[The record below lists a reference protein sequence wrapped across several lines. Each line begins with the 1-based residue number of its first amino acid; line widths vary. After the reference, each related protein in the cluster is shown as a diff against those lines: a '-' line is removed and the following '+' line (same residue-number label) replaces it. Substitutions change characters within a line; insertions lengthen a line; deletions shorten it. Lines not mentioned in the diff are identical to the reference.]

1 MRKYPT
7 HSLFQR
13 QVVSVM
19 NKLYLKLAW
28 SNLKNSRQFYLPYV
42 IAGMLSAMMFY
53 TMCAIQGNE
62 GLSKMRGGASVQ
74 MVLFFGVIV
83 VGVFVSIFLFYT
95 NSFIMKRRK
104 KELGIYN
111 ILGMEKI
118 HIAKIMAWE
127 TVFSFL
133 IAVGGGLILGIV
145 FQKLLTMFLYRLTGL
160 DAAIP
165 FYISGWGCLHTAELF
180 GAIYVCILLYNL
192 MQIRLSNPVEL
203 LHSGSTGERE
213 PKTKILQAVLGVV
226 CIAAGYYMAI
236 TVDNPV
242 KAITLFFVAV
252 MLVIIGTYWLFNAGS
267 IAFLKLLRKNKRY
280 YYQTRHFTTVSGM
293 IYRMKQNAVGLA
305 NICILSTMVLVVISM
320 TVCMYAGLEDELKTQ
335 YPAEL
340 EVLFYDPDGQQ
351 DSGTFDRMTDEIENV
366 IKENGRV
373 ITGRQKGIYA
383 GAAVMLSGNKVIAL
397 DRSNMDFSNM
407 YMFEVMTKQ
416 GFEEYMQESIPD
428 ISDGSVAIMADP
440 VYELESI
447 VIGDDEYPVE
457 QTMKIPGK
465 DAMTELVGGTVIVIV
480 KDETALEK
488 MRQQLSDMETAAYGE
503 DRKVDLTYMMNF
515 DMSGSVEEK
524 IACANAVREHL
535 NEWQNDET
543 NPQIMRLDCNV
554 VSRAEGRIDY
564 ESSNGGLFFLGLFL
578 GSMFLMI
585 TVLIIY
591 YKQISEGYEDKERFA
606 IMEKV
611 GMSNAEVKASIRS
624 QVRTVF
630 FLPLVTAACHLAAA
644 YPMLKKLL
652 ALVALY
658 NGTLFAWCLAGTV
671 LVFGLIYLAVF
682 AVTSRSYYKIVGNQV

>member
-1 MRKYPT
+1 
-7 HSLFQR
+7 
-13 QVVSVM
+13 M
-19 NKLYLKLAW
+19 NRLYLRLAW

-53 TMCAIQGNE
+53 TMCAIQGND
-62 GLSKMRGGASVQ
+62 GLSKMRGGSSVQ
-74 MVLFFGVIV
+74 IVLYFGVVV

-104 KELGIYN
+104 KELGVYN

-118 HIAKIMAWE
+118 HVAKIMAWE

-133 IAVGGGLILGIV
+133 IAVGGGLITGIV

-160 DAAIP
+160 EAAIP
-165 FYISGWGCLHTAELF
+165 FYISGWGCLHTAETF

-192 MQIRLSNPVEL
+192 MQIRFSNPVEL
-203 LHSGSTGERE
+203 LHSGNTGERE
-213 PKTKILQAVLGVV
+213 PKTKIIQAVLGIL
-226 CIAAGYYMAI
+226 CIVTGYYIAI
-236 TVDNPV
+236 TTDNPV
-242 KAITLFFVAV
+242 KAVSLFFVAV
-252 MLVIIGTYWLFNAGS
+252 MLVIVGTYFLFNAGS

-320 TVCMYAGLEDELKTQ
+320 TVCMYAGIEDELKTQ

-340 EVLFYDPDGQQ
+340 ELIFYDPDGQQ
-351 DSGTFDRMTDEIENV
+351 DAQTFNRMADEIERV

-373 ITGRQKGIYA
+373 ITGKQKGSYV
-383 GAAVMLSGNKVIAL
+383 GTAVAMTGNKITAL
-397 DRSNMDFSNM
+397 DRSAMDFSNM
-407 YMFEVMTKQ
+407 YVLEIMTKD
-416 GFEEYMQESIPD
+416 GFEEYMQETIPD
-428 ISDGSVAIMADP
+428 IPDGSVAVMMDS
-440 VYELESI
+440 VYEQDTI
-447 VIGDDEYPVE
+447 VMGNTEYPVE
-457 QTMKIPGK
+457 QSMKFPIR
-465 DAMTELVGGTVIVIV
+465 DAVSEFVGGSVILIV
-480 KDETALEK
+480 KDENALEN
-488 MRQQLSDMETAAYGE
+488 MRKQLAAMETEAYGE
-503 DRKVDLTYMMNF
+503 ERTVDLTYVMNF
-515 DMSGSVEEK
+515 DMSGSGEEK
-524 IACANAVREHL
+524 IACANAVRERVS
-535 NEWQNDET
+535 EWQNDET
-543 NPQIMRLDCNV
+543 NPKTMRLDCNV
-554 VSRAEGRIDY
+554 ISRAEGHIDY
-564 ESSNGGLFFLGLFL
+564 ETSNGGLLFLGLFL

-611 GMSNAEVKASIRS
+611 GMSNEEVKATIRS
-624 QVRTVF
+624 QVRMVF
-630 FLPLVTAACHLAAA
+630 FLPLATAACHLAAA

-652 ALVALY
+652 ALVSLY

-682 AVTSRSYYKIVGNQV
+682 IITSKSYYKIVGNQV

>member
-1 MRKYPT
+1 
-7 HSLFQR
+7 
-13 QVVSVM
+13 M
-19 NKLYLKLAW
+19 NRLYLRLAW

-53 TMCAIQGNE
+53 TMCAIQGND
-62 GLSKMRGGASVQ
+62 GLSKMRGGSSVQ
-74 MVLFFGVIV
+74 IVLYFGVVV

-104 KELGIYN
+104 KELGVYN

-118 HIAKIMAWE
+118 HVAKIMAWE

-133 IAVGGGLILGIV
+133 IAVGGGLITGIV

-160 DAAIP
+160 EAAIP
-165 FYISGWGCLHTAELF
+165 FYISGWGCLHTAEMF

-203 LHSGSTGERE
+203 LHSGNTGERE
-213 PKTKILQAVLGVV
+213 PKTKIIQAVLGIL
-226 CIAAGYYMAI
+226 CIVTGYYIAI
-236 TVDNPV
+236 TTDNPV
-242 KAITLFFVAV
+242 KAVSLFFVAV
-252 MLVIIGTYWLFNAGS
+252 MLVIVGTYFLFNAGS
-267 IAFLKLLRKNKRY
+267 IAFLKLLRENKRY

-320 TVCMYAGLEDELKTQ
+320 TVCMYAGIKDELKTQ

-340 EVLFYDPDGQQ
+340 ELIFYDPDGQQ
-351 DSGTFDRMTDEIENV
+351 DAQTFNRMADEIERV

-373 ITGRQKGIYA
+373 ITGKQKGSYV
-383 GAAVMLSGNKVIAL
+383 GTAVAMTGNKITAL
-397 DRSNMDFSNM
+397 DRSAMDFSNM
-407 YMFEVMTKQ
+407 YVLEIMTKD
-416 GFEEYMQESIPD
+416 GFEEYMQETIPD
-428 ISDGSVAIMADP
+428 IPDGSVAVMMDS
-440 VYELESI
+440 VYEQDTI
-447 VIGDDEYPVE
+447 VMGNTEYPVE
-457 QTMKIPGK
+457 QSMKFPIR
-465 DAMTELVGGTVIVIV
+465 DAVSEFVGGSVILIV
-480 KDETALEK
+480 KDENALEN
-488 MRQQLSDMETAAYGE
+488 MRKQLAAMETEAYGE
-503 DRKVDLTYMMNF
+503 ERTVDLTYVMNF
-515 DMSGSVEEK
+515 DMSGSGEEK
-524 IACANAVREHL
+524 IACANAVRERVS
-535 NEWQNDET
+535 EWQNDET
-543 NPQIMRLDCNV
+543 NPKTMRLDCNV
-554 VSRAEGRIDY
+554 ISRAEGHIDY
-564 ESSNGGLFFLGLFL
+564 ETSNGGLLFLGLFL

-611 GMSNAEVKASIRS
+611 GMSNEEVKATIRS
-624 QVRTVF
+624 QVRMVF
-630 FLPLVTAACHLAAA
+630 FLPLATAACHLAAT

-652 ALVALY
+652 ALVSLY

-682 AVTSRSYYKIVGNQV
+682 IITSKSYYKIVGNQV

>member
-1 MRKYPT
+1 
-7 HSLFQR
+7 
-13 QVVSVM
+13 M
-19 NKLYLKLAW
+19 NRLYLRLAW

-53 TMCAIQGNE
+53 TMCAIQGND
-62 GLSKMRGGASVQ
+62 GLSKMRGGSSVQ
-74 MVLFFGVIV
+74 IVLYFGVVV

-104 KELGIYN
+104 KELGVYN

-118 HIAKIMAWE
+118 HVAKIMAWE

-133 IAVGGGLILGIV
+133 IAVGGGLITGIV

-160 DAAIP
+160 EAAIP
-165 FYISGWGCLHTAELF
+165 FYISGWGCLHTAEMF

-192 MQIRLSNPVEL
+192 MQIRFSNPVEL
-203 LHSGSTGERE
+203 LHSGNTGERE
-213 PKTKILQAVLGVV
+213 PKTKIIQAVLGIL
-226 CIAAGYYMAI
+226 CIVTGYYIAI
-236 TVDNPV
+236 TTDNPV
-242 KAITLFFVAV
+242 KAVSLFFVAV
-252 MLVIIGTYWLFNAGS
+252 MLVIVGTYFLFNAGS

-320 TVCMYAGLEDELKTQ
+320 TVCMYAGIEDELKTQ

-340 EVLFYDPDGQQ
+340 ELIFYDPDGQQ
-351 DSGTFDRMTDEIENV
+351 DAQTFNRMADEIERV

-373 ITGRQKGIYA
+373 ITGKQKGSYV
-383 GAAVMLSGNKVIAL
+383 GTAVAMTGNKITAL
-397 DRSNMDFSNM
+397 DRSAMDFSNM
-407 YMFEVMTKQ
+407 YVLEIMTKD
-416 GFEEYMQESIPD
+416 GFEEYMQETIPD
-428 ISDGSVAIMADP
+428 IPDGSVAVMMDS
-440 VYELESI
+440 VYEQDTI
-447 VIGDDEYPVE
+447 VMGNTEYPVE
-457 QTMKIPGK
+457 QSMKFPIR
-465 DAMTELVGGTVIVIV
+465 DAVSKFVGGSVILIV
-480 KDETALEK
+480 KDENALEN
-488 MRQQLSDMETAAYGE
+488 MRKQLAAMETEAYGE
-503 DRKVDLTYMMNF
+503 ERTVDLTYVMNF
-515 DMSGSVEEK
+515 DMSGSGEEK
-524 IACANAVREHL
+524 IACANAVRERVS
-535 NEWQNDET
+535 EWQNDET
-543 NPQIMRLDCNV
+543 NPKTMRLDCNV
-554 VSRAEGRIDY
+554 ISRAEGHIDY
-564 ESSNGGLFFLGLFL
+564 ETSNGGLLFLGLFL

-611 GMSNAEVKASIRS
+611 GMSNEEVKATIRS
-624 QVRTVF
+624 QVRMVF
-630 FLPLVTAACHLAAA
+630 FLPLATAACHLAAA

-652 ALVALY
+652 ALVSLY

-682 AVTSRSYYKIVGNQV
+682 IITSKSYYKIVGNQV

>member
-1 MRKYPT
+1 
-7 HSLFQR
+7 
-13 QVVSVM
+13 M
-19 NKLYLKLAW
+19 NRLYLRLAW

-53 TMCAIQGNE
+53 TMCAIQGND
-62 GLSKMRGGASVQ
+62 GLSKMRGGSSVQ
-74 MVLFFGVIV
+74 IVLYFGVVV

-104 KELGIYN
+104 KELGVYN

-118 HIAKIMAWE
+118 HVAKIMAWE

-133 IAVGGGLILGIV
+133 IAVGGDLITGIV

-160 DAAIP
+160 EAAIP
-165 FYISGWGCLHTAELF
+165 FYISGWGCLHTAEMF

-203 LHSGSTGERE
+203 LHSGNTGERE
-213 PKTKILQAVLGVV
+213 PKTKIIQAVLGIL
-226 CIAAGYYMAI
+226 CIVTGYYIAI
-236 TVDNPV
+236 TTDNPV
-242 KAITLFFVAV
+242 KAVSLFFVAV
-252 MLVIIGTYWLFNAGS
+252 MLVIVGTYFLFNAGS

-320 TVCMYAGLEDELKTQ
+320 TVCMYAGIEDELKTQ

-340 EVLFYDPDGQQ
+340 ELIFYDPDGQQ
-351 DSGTFDRMTDEIENV
+351 DAQTFNRMADEIERV

-373 ITGRQKGIYA
+373 ITGKQKGSYV
-383 GAAVMLSGNKVIAL
+383 GTAVAMTGNKITAL
-397 DRSNMDFSNM
+397 DRSAMDFSNM
-407 YMFEVMTKQ
+407 YVLEIMTKD
-416 GFEEYMQESIPD
+416 GFEEYMQETIPD
-428 ISDGSVAIMADP
+428 IPDGSVAVMMDS
-440 VYELESI
+440 VYEQDTI
-447 VIGDDEYPVE
+447 VMGNTEYPVE
-457 QTMKIPGK
+457 QSMKFPIR
-465 DAMTELVGGTVIVIV
+465 DAVSEFVGGSVILIV
-480 KDETALEK
+480 KDENALEN
-488 MRQQLSDMETAAYGE
+488 MRKQLAAMETEAYGE
-503 DRKVDLTYMMNF
+503 ERTVDLTYVMNF
-515 DMSGSVEEK
+515 DMSGTGEEK
-524 IACANAVREHL
+524 IACANAVRERVS
-535 NEWQNDET
+535 EWQNDET
-543 NPQIMRLDCNV
+543 NPKTMRLDCNV
-554 VSRAEGRIDY
+554 ISRAEGHIDY
-564 ESSNGGLFFLGLFL
+564 ETSNGGLLFLGLFL

-611 GMSNAEVKASIRS
+611 GMSNEEVKATIRS
-624 QVRTVF
+624 QVRMVF
-630 FLPLVTAACHLAAA
+630 FLPLATAACHLAAA

-652 ALVALY
+652 ALVSLY

-682 AVTSRSYYKIVGNQV
+682 IITSKSYYKIVGNQV

>member
-1 MRKYPT
+1 
-7 HSLFQR
+7 
-13 QVVSVM
+13 M
-19 NKLYLKLAW
+19 NRLYLRLAW

-53 TMCAIQGNE
+53 TMCAIQGND
-62 GLSKMRGGASVQ
+62 GLSKMRGGSSVQ
-74 MVLFFGVIV
+74 IVLYFGVVV

-104 KELGIYN
+104 KELGVYN

-118 HIAKIMAWE
+118 HVAKIMAWE

-133 IAVGGGLILGIV
+133 IAVGGGLITGIV

-160 DAAIP
+160 EAAIP
-165 FYISGWGCLHTAELF
+165 FYISGWGCLHTAEMF

-203 LHSGSTGERE
+203 LHSGNTGERE
-213 PKTKILQAVLGVV
+213 PKTKIIQAVLGIL
-226 CIAAGYYMAI
+226 CIVTGYYIAI
-236 TVDNPV
+236 TTDNPV
-242 KAITLFFVAV
+242 KAVSLFFVAV
-252 MLVIIGTYWLFNAGS
+252 MLVIVGTYFLFNAGS

-305 NICILSTMVLVVISM
+305 SICILSTMVLVVISM
-320 TVCMYAGLEDELKTQ
+320 TVCMYAGIEDELKTQ

-340 EVLFYDPDGQQ
+340 ELIFYDPDGQQ
-351 DSGTFDRMTDEIENV
+351 DAQTFNRMADEIERV

-373 ITGRQKGIYA
+373 ITGKQKGSYV
-383 GAAVMLSGNKVIAL
+383 GTAVAMTGNKITAL
-397 DRSNMDFSNM
+397 DRSAMDFSNM
-407 YMFEVMTKQ
+407 YVLEIMTKD
-416 GFEEYMQESIPD
+416 GFEEYMQETIPD
-428 ISDGSVAIMADP
+428 IPDGSVAVMMDS
-440 VYELESI
+440 VYEQDTI
-447 VIGDDEYPVE
+447 VMGNTEYPVE
-457 QTMKIPGK
+457 QSMKFPIR
-465 DAMTELVGGTVIVIV
+465 DAVSEFVGGSVILIV
-480 KDETALEK
+480 KDENALEN
-488 MRQQLSDMETAAYGE
+488 MRKQLAAMETEAYGE
-503 DRKVDLTYMMNF
+503 ERTVDLTYVMNF
-515 DMSGSVEEK
+515 DMSGTGEEK
-524 IACANAVREHL
+524 IACANAVRERVS
-535 NEWQNDET
+535 EWQNDET
-543 NPQIMRLDCNV
+543 NPKTMRLDCNV
-554 VSRAEGRIDY
+554 ISRAEGHIDY
-564 ESSNGGLFFLGLFL
+564 ETSNGGLLFLGLFL

-611 GMSNAEVKASIRS
+611 GMSNEEVKATIRS
-624 QVRTVF
+624 QVRMVF
-630 FLPLVTAACHLAAA
+630 FLPLATAACHLAAA

-652 ALVALY
+652 ALVSLY

-682 AVTSRSYYKIVGNQV
+682 IITSKSYYKIVGNQV

>member
-1 MRKYPT
+1 
-7 HSLFQR
+7 
-13 QVVSVM
+13 M
-19 NKLYLKLAW
+19 NRLYLRLAW

-53 TMCAIQGNE
+53 TMCAIQGND
-62 GLSKMRGGASVQ
+62 GLSKMRGGSSVQ
-74 MVLFFGVIV
+74 IVLYFGVVV

-104 KELGIYN
+104 KELGVYN

-118 HIAKIMAWE
+118 HVAKIMAWE

-133 IAVGGGLILGIV
+133 IAVGGGLITGIV

-160 DAAIP
+160 EAAIP
-165 FYISGWGCLHTAELF
+165 FYISGWGCLHTAGMF

-192 MQIRLSNPVEL
+192 MQIRFSNPVEL
-203 LHSGSTGERE
+203 LHSGNTGERE
-213 PKTKILQAVLGVV
+213 PKTKIIQAVLGIL
-226 CIAAGYYMAI
+226 CIVTGYYIAI
-236 TVDNPV
+236 TTDNPV
-242 KAITLFFVAV
+242 KAVSLFFVAV
-252 MLVIIGTYWLFNAGS
+252 MLVIVGTYFLFNAGS

-320 TVCMYAGLEDELKTQ
+320 TVCMYAGIEDELKTQ

-340 EVLFYDPDGQQ
+340 ELIFYDPDGQQ
-351 DSGTFDRMTDEIENV
+351 DAQAFDRMADEIECV

-373 ITGRQKGIYA
+373 ITGKQKGSYV
-383 GAAVMLSGNKVIAL
+383 GTAVAMTGNKITAL
-397 DRSNMDFSNM
+397 DRSAMDFSNM
-407 YMFEVMTKQ
+407 YVLEIMTKD
-416 GFEEYMQESIPD
+416 GFEEYMQETIPD
-428 ISDGSVAIMADP
+428 IPDGSVAVMMDS
-440 VYELESI
+440 VYEQDTI
-447 VIGDDEYPVE
+447 VMGNTEYPVE
-457 QTMKIPGK
+457 QSMKFPIR
-465 DAMTELVGGTVIVIV
+465 DAVSEFVGGSVILIV
-480 KDETALEK
+480 KDENALEN
-488 MRQQLSDMETAAYGE
+488 MRKQLAAMETEAYGE
-503 DRKVDLTYMMNF
+503 ERTVDLTYVMNF
-515 DMSGSVEEK
+515 DMSGSGEEK
-524 IACANAVREHL
+524 IACANAVRERVS
-535 NEWQNDET
+535 EWQNDET
-543 NPQIMRLDCNV
+543 NPKTMRLDCNV
-554 VSRAEGRIDY
+554 ISRAEGHIDY
-564 ESSNGGLFFLGLFL
+564 ETSNGGLLFLGLFL

-611 GMSNAEVKASIRS
+611 GMSNEEVKATIRS
-624 QVRTVF
+624 QVRMVF
-630 FLPLVTAACHLAAA
+630 FLPLATAACHLAAA

-652 ALVALY
+652 ALVSLY

-682 AVTSRSYYKIVGNQV
+682 IITSKSYYKIVGNQV

>member
-1 MRKYPT
+1 
-7 HSLFQR
+7 
-13 QVVSVM
+13 M

-62 GLSKMRGGASVQ
+62 GLSKMRGGTSVQ
-74 MVLFFGVIV
+74 TVLLFGVIV
-83 VGVFVSIFLFYT
+83 VGMFVSIFLFYT

-118 HIAKIMAWE
+118 HIAKILAWE

-133 IAVGGGLILGIV
+133 IAVGGGLVFGIV

-160 DAAIP
+160 EATIP

-180 GAIYVCILLYNL
+180 GTIYVCILLYNL

-203 LHSGSTGERE
+203 LHSGNTGERE
-213 PKTKILQAVLGVV
+213 PK
-226 CIAAGYYMAI
+226 AI

-242 KAITLFFVAV
+242 KAINLFFVAV
-252 MLVIIGTYWLFNAGS
+252 MLVIIGTYCLFNAGS

-305 NICILSTMVLVVISM
+305 NICILSTMVLVVISV

-340 EVLFYDPDGQQ
+340 EVMFYDSDGQQ
-351 DSGTFDRMTDEIENV
+351 DFGTFERMTDEIENV

-373 ITGRQKGIYA
+373 ITGRQKGVYA
-383 GAAVMLSGNKVIAL
+383 GAAVMLSGNKVMAL
-397 DRSNMDFSNM
+397 DRSNIDFSNM
-407 YMFEVMTKQ
+407 YVLEVMTKQ
-416 GFEEYMQESIPD
+416 GFEEYMHKSIPD
-428 ISDGSVAIMADP
+428 ISDGNVAVMADP
-440 VYELESI
+440 LYDQKTIE
-447 VIGDDEYPVE
+447 IGDAVYPVE
-457 QTMKIPGK
+457 QSIEIPAEDEMG
-465 DAMTELVGGTVIVIV
+465 ELVGGSVIVIV
-480 KDETALEK
+480 KDETAFEE

-503 DRKVDLTYMMNF
+503 ERKVDLTYVMNF
-515 DMSGSVEEK
+515 DMSGSEEEK
-524 IACANAVREHL
+524 IACANAVRERIC
-535 NEWQNDET
+535 EWQNDET

-611 GMSNAEVKASIRS
+611 GMSNSEVKASIRS
-624 QVRTVF
+624 QIRMVF

-682 AVTSRSYYKIVGNQV
+682 AVTSRSYYKIVGNQA

>member
-1 MRKYPT
+1 
-7 HSLFQR
+7 
-13 QVVSVM
+13 M
-19 NKLYLKLAW
+19 NRLYLRLAW

-53 TMCAIQGNE
+53 TMCAIQGND
-62 GLSKMRGGASVQ
+62 GLSKMRGGSSVQ
-74 MVLFFGVIV
+74 IVLYFGVVV

-104 KELGIYN
+104 KELGVYN

-118 HIAKIMAWE
+118 HVAKIMAWE

-133 IAVGGGLILGIV
+133 IAVGGGLITGIV

-160 DAAIP
+160 EAAIP
-165 FYISGWGCLHTAELF
+165 FYISGWGCLHTAEMF

-203 LHSGSTGERE
+203 LHSGNTGERE
-213 PKTKILQAVLGVV
+213 PKTKIIQAVLGIL
-226 CIAAGYYMAI
+226 CIVTGYYIAI
-236 TVDNPV
+236 TTDNPV
-242 KAITLFFVAV
+242 KAVSLFFVAV
-252 MLVIIGTYWLFNAGS
+252 MLVIVGTYFLFNAGS

-320 TVCMYAGLEDELKTQ
+320 TVCMYAGIEDELKTQ

-340 EVLFYDPDGQQ
+340 ELIFYDPDGQQ
-351 DSGTFDRMTDEIENV
+351 DAQTFNRMADEIERV

-373 ITGRQKGIYA
+373 ITGKQKGSYV
-383 GAAVMLSGNKVIAL
+383 GTAVAMTGNKITAL
-397 DRSNMDFSNM
+397 DRSAMDFSNM
-407 YMFEVMTKQ
+407 YVLEIMTKD
-416 GFEEYMQESIPD
+416 GFEEYMQETIPD
-428 ISDGSVAIMADP
+428 IPDGSVAVMMDS
-440 VYELESI
+440 VYEQDTI
-447 VIGDDEYPVE
+447 AMGNTEYPVE
-457 QTMKIPGK
+457 QSMKFPIRNAVSEFVDGS
-465 DAMTELVGGTVIVIV
+465 VILIV
-480 KDETALEK
+480 KDENALEN
-488 MRQQLSDMETAAYGE
+488 MRKQLAAMETEAYGE
-503 DRKVDLTYMMNF
+503 ERTVDLTYVMNF
-515 DMSGSVEEK
+515 DMSGSGEEK
-524 IACANAVREHL
+524 IACANAVRERVS
-535 NEWQNDET
+535 EWQNDET
-543 NPQIMRLDCNV
+543 NPKTMRLDCNV
-554 VSRAEGRIDY
+554 ISRAEGHIDY
-564 ESSNGGLFFLGLFL
+564 ETSNGGLLFLGLFL

-611 GMSNAEVKASIRS
+611 GMSNEEVKATIRS
-624 QVRTVF
+624 QVRMVF
-630 FLPLVTAACHLAAA
+630 FLPLATAACHLAAA

-652 ALVALY
+652 ALVSLY

-682 AVTSRSYYKIVGNQV
+682 IITSKSYYKIVGNQV

>member
-1 MRKYPT
+1 
-7 HSLFQR
+7 
-13 QVVSVM
+13 M
-19 NKLYLKLAW
+19 NRLYLRLAW

-53 TMCAIQGNE
+53 TMCAIQGND
-62 GLSKMRGGASVQ
+62 GLSKMRGGSSVQ
-74 MVLFFGVIV
+74 IVLYFGVVV

-104 KELGIYN
+104 KELGVYN

-118 HIAKIMAWE
+118 HVAKIMAWE

-133 IAVGGGLILGIV
+133 IAVGGGLITGIV

-160 DAAIP
+160 EAAIP
-165 FYISGWGCLHTAELF
+165 FYISGWGCLHTAEMF

-203 LHSGSTGERE
+203 LHSGNTGERE
-213 PKTKILQAVLGVV
+213 PKTKIIQAVLGIL
-226 CIAAGYYMAI
+226 CIVTGYYIAI
-236 TVDNPV
+236 TTDNPV
-242 KAITLFFVAV
+242 KAVSLFFVAV
-252 MLVIIGTYWLFNAGS
+252 MLVIVGTYFLFNAGS

-305 NICILSTMVLVVISM
+305 NICILSTIVLVVISM
-320 TVCMYAGLEDELKTQ
+320 TVCMYAGIEDELKTQ

-340 EVLFYDPDGQQ
+340 ELIFYDPDGQQ
-351 DSGTFDRMTDEIENV
+351 DAQTFNRMADEIERV

-373 ITGRQKGIYA
+373 ITGKQKGSYV
-383 GAAVMLSGNKVIAL
+383 GTAVAMTGNKITAL
-397 DRSNMDFSNM
+397 DRSAMDFSNM
-407 YMFEVMTKQ
+407 YVLEIMTKD
-416 GFEEYMQESIPD
+416 GFEEYMQETIPD
-428 ISDGSVAIMADP
+428 IPDGSVAVMMDS
-440 VYELESI
+440 VYEQDTI
-447 VIGDDEYPVE
+447 VMGNTEYPVE
-457 QTMKIPGK
+457 QSMKFPIR
-465 DAMTELVGGTVIVIV
+465 DAVSEFVGGSVILIV
-480 KDETALEK
+480 KDENALEN
-488 MRQQLSDMETAAYGE
+488 MRKQLAAMETEAYGE
-503 DRKVDLTYMMNF
+503 ERTVDLTYVMNF
-515 DMSGSVEEK
+515 DMSGTGEEK
-524 IACANAVREHL
+524 IACANAVRERVS
-535 NEWQNDET
+535 EWQNDET
-543 NPQIMRLDCNV
+543 NPKTMRLDCNV
-554 VSRAEGRIDY
+554 ISRAEGHIDY
-564 ESSNGGLFFLGLFL
+564 ETSNGGLLFLGLFL

-611 GMSNAEVKASIRS
+611 GMSNEEVKATIRS
-624 QVRTVF
+624 QVRMVF
-630 FLPLVTAACHLAAA
+630 FLPLATAACHLAAA

-652 ALVALY
+652 ALVSLY

-682 AVTSRSYYKIVGNQV
+682 IITSKSYYKIVGNQV

>member
-1 MRKYPT
+1 
-7 HSLFQR
+7 
-13 QVVSVM
+13 M
-19 NKLYLKLAW
+19 NRLYLRLAW

-53 TMCAIQGNE
+53 TMCAIQGND
-62 GLSKMRGGASVQ
+62 GLSKMRGGSSVQ
-74 MVLFFGVIV
+74 IVLYFGVVV

-104 KELGIYN
+104 KELGVYN

-118 HIAKIMAWE
+118 HVAKIMAWE

-133 IAVGGGLILGIV
+133 IAVGGGLITGIV

-160 DAAIP
+160 EAAIP
-165 FYISGWGCLHTAELF
+165 FYISGWGCLHTAEMF

-203 LHSGSTGERE
+203 LHSGNTGERE
-213 PKTKILQAVLGVV
+213 PKTKIIQAVLGIL
-226 CIAAGYYMAI
+226 CIVTGYYIAI
-236 TVDNPV
+236 TTDNPV
-242 KAITLFFVAV
+242 KAVSLFFVAV
-252 MLVIIGTYWLFNAGS
+252 MLVIVGTYFLFNAGS
-267 IAFLKLLRKNKRY
+267 IAFLKLLRENKRY

-320 TVCMYAGLEDELKTQ
+320 TVCMYAGIEDELKTQ

-340 EVLFYDPDGQQ
+340 ELIFYDPDGQQ
-351 DSGTFDRMTDEIENV
+351 DAQTFNRMADEIERV

-373 ITGRQKGIYA
+373 ITGKQKGSYV
-383 GAAVMLSGNKVIAL
+383 GTAVAMTGNKITAL
-397 DRSNMDFSNM
+397 DRSAMDFSNM
-407 YMFEVMTKQ
+407 YVLEIMTKD
-416 GFEEYMQESIPD
+416 GFEEYMQETIPD
-428 ISDGSVAIMADP
+428 IPDGSVAVMMDS
-440 VYELESI
+440 VYEQDTI
-447 VIGDDEYPVE
+447 VMGNTEYPVE
-457 QTMKIPGK
+457 QSMKFPIR
-465 DAMTELVGGTVIVIV
+465 DAVSEFVGGSVILIV
-480 KDETALEK
+480 KDENALEN
-488 MRQQLSDMETAAYGE
+488 MRKQLAAMETEAYGE
-503 DRKVDLTYMMNF
+503 ERTVDLTYVMNF
-515 DMSGSVEEK
+515 DMSGSGEEK
-524 IACANAVREHL
+524 IACANAVRERVS
-535 NEWQNDET
+535 EWQNDET
-543 NPQIMRLDCNV
+543 NPKTMRLDCNV
-554 VSRAEGRIDY
+554 ISRAEGHIDY
-564 ESSNGGLFFLGLFL
+564 ETSNGGLLFLGLFL

-611 GMSNAEVKASIRS
+611 GMSNEEVKATIRS
-624 QVRTVF
+624 QVRMVF
-630 FLPLVTAACHLAAA
+630 FLPLATAACHLAAA

-652 ALVALY
+652 ALVSLY

-682 AVTSRSYYKIVGNQV
+682 IITSKSYYKIVGNQV

>member
-1 MRKYPT
+1 
-7 HSLFQR
+7 
-13 QVVSVM
+13 M
-19 NKLYLKLAW
+19 NRLYLRLAW

-53 TMCAIQGNE
+53 TMCAIQGND
-62 GLSKMRGGASVQ
+62 GLSKIRGGSSVQ
-74 MVLFFGVIV
+74 IVLYFGVVV

-104 KELGIYN
+104 KELGVYN

-118 HIAKIMAWE
+118 HVAKIMAWE

-133 IAVGGGLILGIV
+133 IAVGGGLITGIV

-160 DAAIP
+160 EAAIP
-165 FYISGWGCLHTAELF
+165 FYISGWGCLHTAEMF

-203 LHSGSTGERE
+203 LHSGNTGERE
-213 PKTKILQAVLGVV
+213 PKTKIIQAVLGIL
-226 CIAAGYYMAI
+226 CIVTGYYIAI
-236 TVDNPV
+236 TTDNPV
-242 KAITLFFVAV
+242 KAVSLFFVAV
-252 MLVIIGTYWLFNAGS
+252 MLVIVGTYFLFNAGS

-320 TVCMYAGLEDELKTQ
+320 TVCMYAGIEDELKTQ

-340 EVLFYDPDGQQ
+340 ELIFYDPDGQQ
-351 DSGTFDRMTDEIENV
+351 DAQAFDRMADEIECV

-373 ITGRQKGIYA
+373 ITGKQKGSYV
-383 GAAVMLSGNKVIAL
+383 GTAVAMTGNKITAL
-397 DRSNMDFSNM
+397 DRSAMDFSNM
-407 YMFEVMTKQ
+407 YVLEIMTKD
-416 GFEEYMQESIPD
+416 GFEEYMQETIPD
-428 ISDGSVAIMADP
+428 IPDGSVAVMMDS
-440 VYELESI
+440 VYEQDTI
-447 VIGDDEYPVE
+447 VMGNTEYPVE
-457 QTMKIPGK
+457 QSMKFPIR
-465 DAMTELVGGTVIVIV
+465 DAVSEFVGGSVILIV
-480 KDETALEK
+480 KDENALEN
-488 MRQQLSDMETAAYGE
+488 MRKQLAAMETEAYGE
-503 DRKVDLTYMMNF
+503 ERTVDLTYVMNF
-515 DMSGSVEEK
+515 DMSGSGEEK
-524 IACANAVREHL
+524 IACANAVRERVS
-535 NEWQNDET
+535 EWQNDET
-543 NPQIMRLDCNV
+543 NPKTMRLDCNV
-554 VSRAEGRIDY
+554 ISRAEGHIDY
-564 ESSNGGLFFLGLFL
+564 ETSNGGLLFLGLFL

-611 GMSNAEVKASIRS
+611 GMSNEEVKATIRS
-624 QVRTVF
+624 QVRMVF
-630 FLPLVTAACHLAAA
+630 FLPLATAACHLAAA

-652 ALVALY
+652 ALVSLY

-682 AVTSRSYYKIVGNQV
+682 IITSKSYYKIVGNQV

>member
-1 MRKYPT
+1 
-7 HSLFQR
+7 
-13 QVVSVM
+13 M
-19 NKLYLKLAW
+19 NRLYLRLAW

-53 TMCAIQGNE
+53 TMCAIQGND
-62 GLSKMRGGASVQ
+62 GLSKMRGGSSVQ
-74 MVLFFGVIV
+74 IVLYFGVVV

-104 KELGIYN
+104 KELGVYN

-118 HIAKIMAWE
+118 HVAKIMAWE

-133 IAVGGGLILGIV
+133 IAVGGGLITGIV

-160 DAAIP
+160 EAAIP
-165 FYISGWGCLHTAELF
+165 FYISGWGCLHTAEMF

-203 LHSGSTGERE
+203 LHSGNTGERE
-213 PKTKILQAVLGVV
+213 PKTKIIQAVLGIL
-226 CIAAGYYMAI
+226 CIVTGYYIAI
-236 TVDNPV
+236 TTDNPV
-242 KAITLFFVAV
+242 KAVSLFFVAV
-252 MLVIIGTYWLFNAGS
+252 MLVIVGTYFLFNAGS
-267 IAFLKLLRKNKRY
+267 IAFLKLLRENKRY

-320 TVCMYAGLEDELKTQ
+320 TVCMYAGIEGELKTQ

-340 EVLFYDPDGQQ
+340 ELIFYDPDGQQ
-351 DSGTFDRMTDEIENV
+351 DAQAFDRMADEIECV

-373 ITGRQKGIYA
+373 ITGKQKGSYV
-383 GAAVMLSGNKVIAL
+383 GTAVAMTGNKITVL
-397 DRSNMDFSNM
+397 DRSAMDFSNM
-407 YMFEVMTKQ
+407 YVLEIMTKD
-416 GFEEYMQESIPD
+416 GFEEYMQETIPD
-428 ISDGSVAIMADP
+428 IPDGSVAVMMDS
-440 VYELESI
+440 VYEQDTI
-447 VIGDDEYPVE
+447 VMGNTEYPVE
-457 QTMKIPGK
+457 QSMKFPIR
-465 DAMTELVGGTVIVIV
+465 DAVSEFVGGSVILIV
-480 KDETALEK
+480 KDENALEN
-488 MRQQLSDMETAAYGE
+488 MRKQLAAMETEAYGE
-503 DRKVDLTYMMNF
+503 ERTVDLTYVMNF
-515 DMSGSVEEK
+515 DMSGSGEEK
-524 IACANAVREHL
+524 IACANAVRERVS
-535 NEWQNDET
+535 EWQNDET
-543 NPQIMRLDCNV
+543 NPKTMRLDCNV
-554 VSRAEGRIDY
+554 ISRAEGHIDY
-564 ESSNGGLFFLGLFL
+564 ETSNGGLLFLGLFL

-611 GMSNAEVKASIRS
+611 GMSNEEVKATIRS
-624 QVRTVF
+624 QVRMVF
-630 FLPLVTAACHLAAA
+630 FLPLATAACHLAAA

-652 ALVALY
+652 ALVSLY

-682 AVTSRSYYKIVGNQV
+682 IITSKSYYKIVGNQV

>member
-1 MRKYPT
+1 
-7 HSLFQR
+7 
-13 QVVSVM
+13 M
-19 NKLYLKLAW
+19 NRLYLRLAW

-53 TMCAIQGNE
+53 TMCAIQGND
-62 GLSKMRGGASVQ
+62 GLSKMRGGSSVQ
-74 MVLFFGVIV
+74 IVLYFGVVV

-104 KELGIYN
+104 KELGVYN

-118 HIAKIMAWE
+118 HVAKIMAWE

-133 IAVGGGLILGIV
+133 IAVGGGLITGIV

-160 DAAIP
+160 EAAIP
-165 FYISGWGCLHTAELF
+165 FYISGWGCLHTAEMF

-203 LHSGSTGERE
+203 LHSGNTGERE
-213 PKTKILQAVLGVV
+213 PKTKIIQAVLGIL
-226 CIAAGYYMAI
+226 CIVTGYYIAI
-236 TVDNPV
+236 TTDNPV
-242 KAITLFFVAV
+242 KAVSLFFVAV
-252 MLVIIGTYWLFNAGS
+252 MLVIVGTYFLFNAGS

-320 TVCMYAGLEDELKTQ
+320 TVCMYAGIEDELKTQ

-340 EVLFYDPDGQQ
+340 ELIFYDPDGQQ
-351 DSGTFDRMTDEIENV
+351 DAQTFNRMADEIERV

-373 ITGRQKGIYA
+373 ITGKQKGSYV
-383 GAAVMLSGNKVIAL
+383 GTAVAMTGNKITAL
-397 DRSNMDFSNM
+397 DRSAMDFSNM
-407 YMFEVMTKQ
+407 YVLEIMTKD
-416 GFEEYMQESIPD
+416 GFEEYMQETIPD
-428 ISDGSVAIMADP
+428 IPDGSVAVMMDS
-440 VYELESI
+440 VYEQDTI
-447 VIGDDEYPVE
+447 VMGNTEYPVE
-457 QTMKIPGK
+457 QSMKFPIR
-465 DAMTELVGGTVIVIV
+465 DAVSEFVGGSVILIV
-480 KDETALEK
+480 KDENALEN
-488 MRQQLSDMETAAYGE
+488 MRKQLAAMGTEAYGE
-503 DRKVDLTYMMNF
+503 ERTVDLTYVMNF
-515 DMSGSVEEK
+515 DMSGSGEEK
-524 IACANAVREHL
+524 IACANAVRERVS
-535 NEWQNDET
+535 EWQNDET
-543 NPQIMRLDCNV
+543 NPKTMRLDCNV
-554 VSRAEGRIDY
+554 ISRAEGHIDY
-564 ESSNGGLFFLGLFL
+564 ETSNGGLLFLGLFL

-611 GMSNAEVKASIRS
+611 GMSNEEVKATIRS
-624 QVRTVF
+624 QVRMVF
-630 FLPLVTAACHLAAA
+630 FLPLATAACHLAAA

-652 ALVALY
+652 ALVSLY

-682 AVTSRSYYKIVGNQV
+682 IITSKSYYKIVGNQV

>member
-1 MRKYPT
+1 
-7 HSLFQR
+7 
-13 QVVSVM
+13 M
-19 NKLYLKLAW
+19 NRLYLRLAW

-53 TMCAIQGNE
+53 TMCAIQGND
-62 GLSKMRGGASVQ
+62 GLSKMRGGSSVQ
-74 MVLFFGVIV
+74 IVLYFGVVV

-104 KELGIYN
+104 KELGVYN

-118 HIAKIMAWE
+118 HVAKIMAWE

-133 IAVGGGLILGIV
+133 IAVGGGLITGIV

-160 DAAIP
+160 EAAIP
-165 FYISGWGCLHTAELF
+165 FYISGWGCLHTAEMF

-192 MQIRLSNPVEL
+192 MQIRFSNPVEL
-203 LHSGSTGERE
+203 LHSGNTGERE
-213 PKTKILQAVLGVV
+213 PKTKIIQAVLGIL
-226 CIAAGYYMAI
+226 CIVTGYYIAI
-236 TVDNPV
+236 TTDNPV
-242 KAITLFFVAV
+242 KAVSLFFVAV
-252 MLVIIGTYWLFNAGS
+252 MLVIVGTYFIFNAGS

-320 TVCMYAGLEDELKTQ
+320 TVCMYAGIEDELKTQ

-340 EVLFYDPDGQQ
+340 ELIFYDPDGQQ
-351 DSGTFDRMTDEIENV
+351 DAQTFNRMADEIERV

-373 ITGRQKGIYA
+373 ITGKQKGSYV
-383 GAAVMLSGNKVIAL
+383 GTAVAMTGNKITAL
-397 DRSNMDFSNM
+397 DRSAMDFSNM
-407 YMFEVMTKQ
+407 YVLEIMTKD
-416 GFEEYMQESIPD
+416 GFEEYMQETIPD
-428 ISDGSVAIMADP
+428 IPDGSVAVMMDS
-440 VYELESI
+440 VYEQDTI
-447 VIGDDEYPVE
+447 VMGNTEYPVE
-457 QTMKIPGK
+457 QSMKFPIR
-465 DAMTELVGGTVIVIV
+465 DAVSEFVGGSVILIV
-480 KDETALEK
+480 KDENALEN
-488 MRQQLSDMETAAYGE
+488 MRKQLAAMETEAYGE
-503 DRKVDLTYMMNF
+503 ERTVDLTYVMNF
-515 DMSGSVEEK
+515 DMSGSGEEK
-524 IACANAVREHL
+524 IACANAVRERVS
-535 NEWQNDET
+535 EWQNDET
-543 NPQIMRLDCNV
+543 NPKTMRLDCNV
-554 VSRAEGRIDY
+554 ISRAEGHIDY
-564 ESSNGGLFFLGLFL
+564 ETSNGGLLFLGLFL

-611 GMSNAEVKASIRS
+611 GMSNEEVKATIRS
-624 QVRTVF
+624 QVRMVF
-630 FLPLVTAACHLAAA
+630 FLPLATAACHLAAA

-652 ALVALY
+652 ALVSLY

-682 AVTSRSYYKIVGNQV
+682 IITSKSYYKIVGNQV

>member
-1 MRKYPT
+1 
-7 HSLFQR
+7 
-13 QVVSVM
+13 M

-111 ILGMEKI
+111 ILGMGKI

-127 TVFSFL
+127 TFFSFL

-320 TVCMYAGLEDELKTQ
+320 TVCMYVGLEDELKTQ

-383 GAAVMLSGNKVIAL
+383 GAAVMMSQNKVMAL

-407 YMFEVMTKQ
+407 YMLEVMTKQ
-416 GFEEYMQESIPD
+416 GFEEYMQESILD

-543 NPQIMRLDCNV
+543 NPQIMRLEYNV

-611 GMSNAEVKASIRS
+611 GMSNAEVKASIRF

-644 YPMLKKLL
+644 YPMLKKML

>member
-1 MRKYPT
+1 
-7 HSLFQR
+7 
-13 QVVSVM
+13 M
-19 NKLYLKLAW
+19 NRLYLRLAW

-53 TMCAIQGNE
+53 TMCAIQGND
-62 GLSKMRGGASVQ
+62 GLSKMRGGSSVQ
-74 MVLFFGVIV
+74 IVLYFGVVV

-104 KELGIYN
+104 KELGVYN

-118 HIAKIMAWE
+118 HVAKIMAWE

-133 IAVGGGLILGIV
+133 IAVGGGLITGIV

-160 DAAIP
+160 EAAIP
-165 FYISGWGCLHTAELF
+165 FYISGWGCLHTAEMF

-203 LHSGSTGERE
+203 LHSGNTGERE
-213 PKTKILQAVLGVV
+213 PKTKIIQAVLGIL
-226 CIAAGYYMAI
+226 CIVTGYYIAI
-236 TVDNPV
+236 TTDNPV
-242 KAITLFFVAV
+242 KAVSLFFVAV
-252 MLVIIGTYWLFNAGS
+252 MLVIVGTYFLFNAGS

-320 TVCMYAGLEDELKTQ
+320 TVCMYAGIKDELKTQ

-340 EVLFYDPDGQQ
+340 ELIFYDPDGQQ
-351 DSGTFDRMTDEIENV
+351 DAQTFNRMADEIERV

-373 ITGRQKGIYA
+373 ITGKQKGSYV
-383 GAAVMLSGNKVIAL
+383 GTAVAMTGNKITAL
-397 DRSNMDFSNM
+397 DRSAMDFSNM
-407 YMFEVMTKQ
+407 YVLEIMTKD
-416 GFEEYMQESIPD
+416 GFEEYMQETIPD
-428 ISDGSVAIMADP
+428 IPDGSVAVMMDS
-440 VYELESI
+440 VYEQDTI
-447 VIGDDEYPVE
+447 VMGNTEYPVE
-457 QTMKIPGK
+457 QSMKFPIR
-465 DAMTELVGGTVIVIV
+465 DAVSEFVGGSVILIV
-480 KDETALEK
+480 KDENALEN
-488 MRQQLSDMETAAYGE
+488 MRKQLAAMETEAYGE
-503 DRKVDLTYMMNF
+503 ERTVDLTYVMNF
-515 DMSGSVEEK
+515 DMSGSGEEK
-524 IACANAVREHL
+524 IACANAVRERVS
-535 NEWQNDET
+535 EWQNDET
-543 NPQIMRLDCNV
+543 NPKTMRLDCNV
-554 VSRAEGRIDY
+554 ISRAEGHIDY
-564 ESSNGGLFFLGLFL
+564 ETSNGGLLFLGLFL

-611 GMSNAEVKASIRS
+611 GMSNEEVKATIRS
-624 QVRTVF
+624 QVRMVF
-630 FLPLVTAACHLAAA
+630 FLPLATAACHLAAA

-652 ALVALY
+652 ALVSLY

-682 AVTSRSYYKIVGNQV
+682 IITSKSYYKIVENQV

>member
-1 MRKYPT
+1 
-7 HSLFQR
+7 
-13 QVVSVM
+13 M
-19 NKLYLKLAW
+19 NRLYLRLAW

-53 TMCAIQGNE
+53 TMCAIQGND
-62 GLSKMRGGASVQ
+62 GLSKMRGGSSVQ
-74 MVLFFGVIV
+74 IVLYFGVVV

-104 KELGIYN
+104 KELGVYN

-118 HIAKIMAWE
+118 HVAKIMAWE

-133 IAVGGGLILGIV
+133 IAVGGGLITGIV

-160 DAAIP
+160 EAAIP
-165 FYISGWGCLHTAELF
+165 FYISGWGCLHTAEMF

-203 LHSGSTGERE
+203 LHSGNTGERE
-213 PKTKILQAVLGVV
+213 PKTKIIQAVLGIL
-226 CIAAGYYMAI
+226 CIVTGYYIAI
-236 TVDNPV
+236 TTDNPV
-242 KAITLFFVAV
+242 KAVSLFFVAV
-252 MLVIIGTYWLFNAGS
+252 MLVIVGTYFLFNAGS

-320 TVCMYAGLEDELKTQ
+320 TVCMYAGIEDELKTQ

-340 EVLFYDPDGQQ
+340 ELIFYDPDGQQ
-351 DSGTFDRMTDEIENV
+351 DAQTFNRMADEIERV

-373 ITGRQKGIYA
+373 ITGKQKGSYV
-383 GAAVMLSGNKVIAL
+383 GTAVAMTGNKITAL
-397 DRSNMDFSNM
+397 DRSAMDFSNM
-407 YMFEVMTKQ
+407 YVLEIMTKD
-416 GFEEYMQESIPD
+416 GFEEYMQETIPD
-428 ISDGSVAIMADP
+428 IPDGSVAVMMDS
-440 VYELESI
+440 VYEQDTI
-447 VIGDDEYPVE
+447 VMGNTEYPVE
-457 QTMKIPGK
+457 QSMKFPIR
-465 DAMTELVGGTVIVIV
+465 DAVSEFVGGSVILIV
-480 KDETALEK
+480 KDENALEN
-488 MRQQLSDMETAAYGE
+488 MRKQLAAMETEAYGE
-503 DRKVDLTYMMNF
+503 ERTVDLTYVMNF
-515 DMSGSVEEK
+515 DMSGSGEEK
-524 IACANAVREHL
+524 IACANAVRERVS
-535 NEWQNDET
+535 EWQNDET
-543 NPQIMRLDCNV
+543 NPKTMRLDCNV
-554 VSRAEGRIDY
+554 ISRAEGHIDY
-564 ESSNGGLFFLGLFL
+564 ETSNGGLLFLGLFL

-611 GMSNAEVKASIRS
+611 GMSNEEVKATIRS
-624 QVRTVF
+624 QVRMVF
-630 FLPLVTAACHLAAA
+630 FLPLATAACHLAAA

-652 ALVALY
+652 ALVSLY

-682 AVTSRSYYKIVGNQV
+682 IITSKSYYKIVGNQV

>member
-1 MRKYPT
+1 
-7 HSLFQR
+7 
-13 QVVSVM
+13 M
-19 NKLYLKLAW
+19 NRLYLRLAW

-53 TMCAIQGNE
+53 TMCAIQGND
-62 GLSKMRGGASVQ
+62 GLSKMRGGSSVQ
-74 MVLFFGVIV
+74 IVLYFGVVV

-104 KELGIYN
+104 KELGVYN

-118 HIAKIMAWE
+118 HVAKIMAWE

-133 IAVGGGLILGIV
+133 IAVGGGLITGIV

-160 DAAIP
+160 EAAIP
-165 FYISGWGCLHTAELF
+165 FYISGWGCLHTAEMF

-203 LHSGSTGERE
+203 LHSGNTGERE
-213 PKTKILQAVLGVV
+213 PKTKIIQAVLGIL
-226 CIAAGYYMAI
+226 CIVTGYYIAI
-236 TVDNPV
+236 TTDNPV
-242 KAITLFFVAV
+242 KAVSLFFVAV
-252 MLVIIGTYWLFNAGS
+252 MLVIVGTYFLFNAGS
-267 IAFLKLLRKNKRY
+267 IAFLKLLRENKRY

-320 TVCMYAGLEDELKTQ
+320 TVCMYAGIEDELKTQ

-340 EVLFYDPDGQQ
+340 ELIFYDPDGQQ
-351 DSGTFDRMTDEIENV
+351 DAQTFNRMADEIERV

-373 ITGRQKGIYA
+373 ITGKQKGSYV
-383 GAAVMLSGNKVIAL
+383 GTAVAMTGNKITAL
-397 DRSNMDFSNM
+397 DRSAMDFSNM
-407 YMFEVMTKQ
+407 YVLEIMTKD
-416 GFEEYMQESIPD
+416 GFEEYMQETIPD
-428 ISDGSVAIMADP
+428 IPDGSVAVMMDS
-440 VYELESI
+440 VYEQDTI
-447 VIGDDEYPVE
+447 VMGNTEYPVE
-457 QTMKIPGK
+457 QSMKFPIR
-465 DAMTELVGGTVIVIV
+465 DAVSEFVGGSVILIV
-480 KDETALEK
+480 KDENALEN
-488 MRQQLSDMETAAYGE
+488 MRKQLAAMETEAYGE
-503 DRKVDLTYMMNF
+503 ERTVDLTYVMNF
-515 DMSGSVEEK
+515 DMSGTGEEK
-524 IACANAVREHL
+524 IACANAVRERVS
-535 NEWQNDET
+535 EWQNDET
-543 NPQIMRLDCNV
+543 NPKTMRLDCNV
-554 VSRAEGRIDY
+554 ISRAEGHIDY
-564 ESSNGGLFFLGLFL
+564 ETSNGGLLFLGLLL

-611 GMSNAEVKASIRS
+611 GMSNEEVKATIRS
-624 QVRTVF
+624 QVRMVF
-630 FLPLVTAACHLAAA
+630 FLPLATAACHLAAA

-652 ALVALY
+652 ALVSLY

-682 AVTSRSYYKIVGNQV
+682 IITSKSYYKIVGNQV

>member
-1 MRKYPT
+1 
-7 HSLFQR
+7 
-13 QVVSVM
+13 M
-19 NKLYLKLAW
+19 NRLYLRLAW

-53 TMCAIQGNE
+53 TMCAIQGND
-62 GLSKMRGGASVQ
+62 GLSKMRGGSSVQ
-74 MVLFFGVIV
+74 IVLYFGVVV

-104 KELGIYN
+104 KELGVYN

-118 HIAKIMAWE
+118 HVAKIMAWE

-133 IAVGGGLILGIV
+133 IAVGGGLITGIV

-160 DAAIP
+160 EAAIP
-165 FYISGWGCLHTAELF
+165 FYISGWGCLHTAEMF

-203 LHSGSTGERE
+203 LHSGNTGERE
-213 PKTKILQAVLGVV
+213 PKTKIIQAVLGIL
-226 CIAAGYYMAI
+226 CIVTGYYIAI
-236 TVDNPV
+236 TTDNPV
-242 KAITLFFVAV
+242 KAVSLFFVAV
-252 MLVIIGTYWLFNAGS
+252 MLVIVGTYFLFNAGS
-267 IAFLKLLRKNKRY
+267 IAFLKLLRENKRY

-320 TVCMYAGLEDELKTQ
+320 TVCMYAGIEDELKTQ

-340 EVLFYDPDGQQ
+340 ELIFYDPDGQQ
-351 DSGTFDRMTDEIENV
+351 DAQTFNRMADEIERV

-373 ITGRQKGIYA
+373 ITGKQKGSYV
-383 GAAVMLSGNKVIAL
+383 GTAVAMTGNKITVL
-397 DRSNMDFSNM
+397 DRSAMDFSNM
-407 YMFEVMTKQ
+407 YVLEIMTKD
-416 GFEEYMQESIPD
+416 GFEEYMQETIPD
-428 ISDGSVAIMADP
+428 IPDGSVAVMMDS
-440 VYELESI
+440 VYEQDTI
-447 VIGDDEYPVE
+447 VMGNTEYPVE
-457 QTMKIPGK
+457 QSMKFPIR
-465 DAMTELVGGTVIVIV
+465 DAVSEFVGGSVILIV
-480 KDETALEK
+480 KDENALEN
-488 MRQQLSDMETAAYGE
+488 MRKQLAVMETEAYGE
-503 DRKVDLTYMMNF
+503 ERTVDLTYVMNF
-515 DMSGSVEEK
+515 DMSGSGEEK
-524 IACANAVREHL
+524 IACANAVRERVS
-535 NEWQNDET
+535 EWQNDET
-543 NPQIMRLDCNV
+543 NPKAMRLDCNV
-554 VSRAEGRIDY
+554 ISRAEGHIDY
-564 ESSNGGLFFLGLFL
+564 ETSNGGLLFLGLFL

-611 GMSNAEVKASIRS
+611 GMSNEEVKATIRS
-624 QVRTVF
+624 QVRMVF
-630 FLPLVTAACHLAAA
+630 FLPLATAACHLAAA

-652 ALVALY
+652 ALVSLY

-682 AVTSRSYYKIVGNQV
+682 IITSKSYYKIVGNQV

>member
-1 MRKYPT
+1 
-7 HSLFQR
+7 
-13 QVVSVM
+13 M
-19 NKLYLKLAW
+19 NRLYLRLAW

-53 TMCAIQGNE
+53 TMCAIQGND
-62 GLSKMRGGASVQ
+62 GLSKMRGGSSVQ
-74 MVLFFGVIV
+74 IVLYFGVVV

-104 KELGIYN
+104 KELGVYN

-118 HIAKIMAWE
+118 HVAKIMAWE

-133 IAVGGGLILGIV
+133 IAVGGGLITGIV

-160 DAAIP
+160 EAAIP
-165 FYISGWGCLHTAELF
+165 FYISGWGCLHTAEMF

-203 LHSGSTGERE
+203 LHSGNTGERE
-213 PKTKILQAVLGVV
+213 PKTKIIQAVLGIL
-226 CIAAGYYMAI
+226 CIVTGYYIAI
-236 TVDNPV
+236 TTDNPE
-242 KAITLFFVAV
+242 KAVSLFFVAV
-252 MLVIIGTYWLFNAGS
+252 MLVIVGTYFLFNAGS

-320 TVCMYAGLEDELKTQ
+320 TVCMYAGIEDELKTQ

-340 EVLFYDPDGQQ
+340 ELIFYDPDGQQ
-351 DSGTFDRMTDEIENV
+351 DAQTFNRMADEIERV

-373 ITGRQKGIYA
+373 ITGKQKGSYV
-383 GAAVMLSGNKVIAL
+383 GTAVAMTGNKITAL
-397 DRSNMDFSNM
+397 DRSAMDFSNM
-407 YMFEVMTKQ
+407 YVLEIMTKD
-416 GFEEYMQESIPD
+416 GFEEYMQETIPD
-428 ISDGSVAIMADP
+428 IPDGSVAVMMDS
-440 VYELESI
+440 VYEQDMI
-447 VIGDDEYPVE
+447 VMGNTEYPVE
-457 QTMKIPGK
+457 QSMKFPIRNAVSEFVDGS
-465 DAMTELVGGTVIVIV
+465 VILIV
-480 KDETALEK
+480 KDENALEN
-488 MRQQLSDMETAAYGE
+488 MRKQLAAMETEAYGE
-503 DRKVDLTYMMNF
+503 ERTVDLTYVMNF
-515 DMSGSVEEK
+515 DMSGSGEEK
-524 IACANAVREHL
+524 IACANAVRERVS
-535 NEWQNDET
+535 EWQNDET
-543 NPQIMRLDCNV
+543 NPKTMRLDCNV
-554 VSRAEGRIDY
+554 ISRAEGHIDY
-564 ESSNGGLFFLGLFL
+564 ETSNGGLLFLGLFL

-611 GMSNAEVKASIRS
+611 GMSNEEVKATIRS
-624 QVRTVF
+624 QVRMVF
-630 FLPLVTAACHLAAA
+630 FLPLATAACHLAAA

-652 ALVALY
+652 ALVSLY

-682 AVTSRSYYKIVGNQV
+682 IITSKSYYKIVGNQV

>member
-1 MRKYPT
+1 
-7 HSLFQR
+7 
-13 QVVSVM
+13 M

-62 GLSKMRGGASVQ
+62 GLSKMRGGTSVQ

-111 ILGMEKI
+111 ILGMGKI

-127 TVFSFL
+127 TFFSFL

-320 TVCMYAGLEDELKTQ
+320 TVCMYVGLEDELKTQ

-383 GAAVMLSGNKVIAL
+383 GAAVMMSQNKVMAL

-407 YMFEVMTKQ
+407 YMLEVMTKQ
-416 GFEEYMQESIPD
+416 GFEEYMQESILD

-465 DAMTELVGGTVIVIV
+465 DAMTELVGGTVIVIA

-543 NPQIMRLDCNV
+543 NPQIMRLEYNV

>member
-1 MRKYPT
+1 
-7 HSLFQR
+7 
-13 QVVSVM
+13 M
-19 NKLYLKLAW
+19 NRLYLRLAW

-53 TMCAIQGNE
+53 TMCAIQGND
-62 GLSKMRGGASVQ
+62 GLSKMRGGSSVQ
-74 MVLFFGVIV
+74 IVLYFGVVV

-104 KELGIYN
+104 KELGVYN

-133 IAVGGGLILGIV
+133 IAVGGGLITGIV

-160 DAAIP
+160 EAAIP
-165 FYISGWGCLHTAELF
+165 FYISGWGCLHTAEMF

-203 LHSGSTGERE
+203 LHSGNTGERE
-213 PKTKILQAVLGVV
+213 PKTKIIQAVLGIL
-226 CIAAGYYMAI
+226 CIVTGYYIAI
-236 TVDNPV
+236 TTDNPV
-242 KAITLFFVAV
+242 KAVSLFFVAV
-252 MLVIIGTYWLFNAGS
+252 MLVIVGTYFLFNAGS
-267 IAFLKLLRKNKRY
+267 IAFLKLLRENKRY

-320 TVCMYAGLEDELKTQ
+320 TVCMYAGIEDELKTQ

-340 EVLFYDPDGQQ
+340 ELIFYDPDGQQ
-351 DSGTFDRMTDEIENV
+351 DAQTFNRMADEIERV

-373 ITGRQKGIYA
+373 ITGKQKGSYV
-383 GAAVMLSGNKVIAL
+383 GTAVAMTGNKITAL
-397 DRSNMDFSNM
+397 DRSAMDFSNM
-407 YMFEVMTKQ
+407 YVLEIMTKD
-416 GFEEYMQESIPD
+416 GFEEYMQETIPD
-428 ISDGSVAIMADP
+428 IPDGSVAVMMDS
-440 VYELESI
+440 VYEQDTI
-447 VIGDDEYPVE
+447 VMGNTEYPVE
-457 QTMKIPGK
+457 QSMKFPIR
-465 DAMTELVGGTVIVIV
+465 DAVSEFVGGSVILIV
-480 KDETALEK
+480 KDENALEN
-488 MRQQLSDMETAAYGE
+488 MRKQLAAMETEAYGE
-503 DRKVDLTYMMNF
+503 ERTVDLTYVMNF
-515 DMSGSVEEK
+515 DMSGTGEEK
-524 IACANAVREHL
+524 IACANAVRERVS
-535 NEWQNDET
+535 EWQNDET
-543 NPQIMRLDCNV
+543 NPKTMRLDCNV
-554 VSRAEGRIDY
+554 ISRAEGHIDY
-564 ESSNGGLFFLGLFL
+564 ETSNGGLLFLGLFL

-611 GMSNAEVKASIRS
+611 GMSNEEVKATIRS
-624 QVRTVF
+624 QVRMVF
-630 FLPLVTAACHLAAA
+630 FLPLATAACHLAAA

-652 ALVALY
+652 ALVSLY

-682 AVTSRSYYKIVGNQV
+682 IITSKSYYKIVGNQV

>member
-1 MRKYPT
+1 
-7 HSLFQR
+7 
-13 QVVSVM
+13 M
-19 NKLYLKLAW
+19 NRLYLRLAW

-53 TMCAIQGNE
+53 TMCAIQGND
-62 GLSKMRGGASVQ
+62 GLSKMRGGSSVQ
-74 MVLFFGVIV
+74 IVLYFGVVV

-104 KELGIYN
+104 KELGVYN

-118 HIAKIMAWE
+118 HVAKIMAWE

-133 IAVGGGLILGIV
+133 IAVGGGLITGIV

-160 DAAIP
+160 EAAIP
-165 FYISGWGCLHTAELF
+165 FYISGWGCLHTAEMF

-192 MQIRLSNPVEL
+192 MQIRFSNPVEL
-203 LHSGSTGERE
+203 LHSGNTGERE
-213 PKTKILQAVLGVV
+213 PKTKIIQAVLGIL
-226 CIAAGYYMAI
+226 CIVTGYYIAI
-236 TVDNPV
+236 TTDNPV
-242 KAITLFFVAV
+242 KAVSLFFVAV
-252 MLVIIGTYWLFNAGS
+252 MLVIVGTYFLFNAGS

-320 TVCMYAGLEDELKTQ
+320 TVCMYAGIEDELKTQ

-340 EVLFYDPDGQQ
+340 ELIFYDPDGQQ
-351 DSGTFDRMTDEIENV
+351 DAQTFNRMADEIERV

-373 ITGRQKGIYA
+373 ITGKQKGSYV
-383 GAAVMLSGNKVIAL
+383 GTAVAMTGNKITAL
-397 DRSNMDFSNM
+397 DRSAMDFSNM
-407 YMFEVMTKQ
+407 YVLEIMTKD
-416 GFEEYMQESIPD
+416 GFEEYMQETIPD
-428 ISDGSVAIMADP
+428 IPDGSVAVMMDS
-440 VYELESI
+440 VYEQDTI
-447 VIGDDEYPVE
+447 VMENTEYPVE
-457 QTMKIPGK
+457 QSMKFPIRNAVSEFVDGS
-465 DAMTELVGGTVIVIV
+465 VILIV
-480 KDETALEK
+480 KDENALEN
-488 MRQQLSDMETAAYGE
+488 MRKQLAAMETEAYGE
-503 DRKVDLTYMMNF
+503 ERTVDLTYVMNF
-515 DMSGSVEEK
+515 DMSGTGEEK
-524 IACANAVREHL
+524 IACANAVRERVS
-535 NEWQNDET
+535 EWQNDET
-543 NPQIMRLDCNV
+543 NPKTMRLDCNV
-554 VSRAEGRIDY
+554 ISRAEGHIDY
-564 ESSNGGLFFLGLFL
+564 ETSNGGLLFLGLFL

-611 GMSNAEVKASIRS
+611 GMSNEEVKATIRS
-624 QVRTVF
+624 QVRMVF
-630 FLPLVTAACHLAAA
+630 FLPLATAACHLAAA

-652 ALVALY
+652 ALVSLY

-682 AVTSRSYYKIVGNQV
+682 IITSKSYYKIVGNQV

>member
-1 MRKYPT
+1 
-7 HSLFQR
+7 
-13 QVVSVM
+13 M
-19 NKLYLKLAW
+19 NRLYLRLAW

-53 TMCAIQGNE
+53 TMCAIQGND
-62 GLSKMRGGASVQ
+62 GLSKMRGGSSVQ
-74 MVLFFGVIV
+74 IVLYFGVVV

-104 KELGIYN
+104 KELGVYN

-118 HIAKIMAWE
+118 HVAKIMAWE

-133 IAVGGGLILGIV
+133 IAVGGGLITGIV

-160 DAAIP
+160 EAAIP
-165 FYISGWGCLHTAELF
+165 FYISGWGCLHTAEMF

-203 LHSGSTGERE
+203 LHSGNAGERE
-213 PKTKILQAVLGVV
+213 PKTKIIQAVLGIL
-226 CIAAGYYMAI
+226 CIVTGYYIAI
-236 TVDNPV
+236 TTDNPV
-242 KAITLFFVAV
+242 KAVSLFFVAV
-252 MLVIIGTYWLFNAGS
+252 MLVIVGTYFLFNAGS

-320 TVCMYAGLEDELKTQ
+320 TVCMYAGIEDELKTQ

-340 EVLFYDPDGQQ
+340 ELIFYDPDGQQ
-351 DSGTFDRMTDEIENV
+351 DAQTFNRMADEIERV

-373 ITGRQKGIYA
+373 ITGKQKGSYV
-383 GAAVMLSGNKVIAL
+383 GTAVAMTGNKITAL
-397 DRSNMDFSNM
+397 DRSAMDFSNM
-407 YMFEVMTKQ
+407 YVLEIMTKD
-416 GFEEYMQESIPD
+416 GFEEYMQETIPD
-428 ISDGSVAIMADP
+428 IPDGSVAVMMDS
-440 VYELESI
+440 VYEQDMI
-447 VIGDDEYPVE
+447 VMGNTEYPVE
-457 QTMKIPGK
+457 QSMKFPIRNAVSEFVDGS
-465 DAMTELVGGTVIVIV
+465 VILIV
-480 KDETALEK
+480 KDENALEN
-488 MRQQLSDMETAAYGE
+488 MRKQLAAMETEAYGE
-503 DRKVDLTYMMNF
+503 ERTVDLTYVMNF
-515 DMSGSVEEK
+515 DMSGSGEEK
-524 IACANAVREHL
+524 IACANAVRERVS
-535 NEWQNDET
+535 EWQNDET
-543 NPQIMRLDCNV
+543 NPKTMRLDCNV
-554 VSRAEGRIDY
+554 ISRAEGHIDY
-564 ESSNGGLFFLGLFL
+564 ETSNGGLLFLGLFL

-611 GMSNAEVKASIRS
+611 GMSNEEVKATIRS
-624 QVRTVF
+624 QVRMVF
-630 FLPLVTAACHLAAA
+630 FLPLATAACHLAAA

-652 ALVALY
+652 ALVSLY

-682 AVTSRSYYKIVGNQV
+682 IITSKSYYKIVGNQV

>member
-1 MRKYPT
+1 
-7 HSLFQR
+7 
-13 QVVSVM
+13 M

-242 KAITLFFVAV
+242 KAFRCSH
-252 MLVIIGTYWLFNAGS
+252 AG
-267 IAFLKLLRKNKRY
+267 Y
-280 YYQTRHFTTVSGM
+280 YR
-293 IYRMKQNAVGLA
+293 N
-305 NICILSTMVLVVISM
+305 
-320 TVCMYAGLEDELKTQ
+320 
-335 YPAEL
+335 
-340 EVLFYDPDGQQ
+340 
-351 DSGTFDRMTDEIENV
+351 
-366 IKENGRV
+366 
-373 ITGRQKGIYA
+373 
-383 GAAVMLSGNKVIAL
+383 
-397 DRSNMDFSNM
+397 
-407 YMFEVMTKQ
+407 
-416 GFEEYMQESIPD
+416 
-428 ISDGSVAIMADP
+428 
-440 VYELESI
+440 
-447 VIGDDEYPVE
+447 
-457 QTMKIPGK
+457 
-465 DAMTELVGGTVIVIV
+465 
-480 KDETALEK
+480 
-488 MRQQLSDMETAAYGE
+488 
-503 DRKVDLTYMMNF
+503 
-515 DMSGSVEEK
+515 
-524 IACANAVREHL
+524 
-535 NEWQNDET
+535 
-543 NPQIMRLDCNV
+543 
-554 VSRAEGRIDY
+554 
-564 ESSNGGLFFLGLFL
+564 
-578 GSMFLMI
+578 
-585 TVLIIY
+585 
-591 YKQISEGYEDKERFA
+591 
-606 IMEKV
+606 
-611 GMSNAEVKASIRS
+611 
-624 QVRTVF
+624 
-630 FLPLVTAACHLAAA
+630 
-644 YPMLKKLL
+644 LL
-652 ALVALY
+652 AV
-658 NGTLFAWCLAGTV
+658 
-671 LVFGLIYLAVF
+671 
-682 AVTSRSYYKIVGNQV
+682 

>member
-1 MRKYPT
+1 
-7 HSLFQR
+7 
-13 QVVSVM
+13 M
-19 NKLYLKLAW
+19 NRLYLRLAW

-53 TMCAIQGNE
+53 TMCAIQGND
-62 GLSKMRGGASVQ
+62 GLSKMRGGSSVQ
-74 MVLFFGVIV
+74 IVLYFGVVV

-104 KELGIYN
+104 KELGVYN

-118 HIAKIMAWE
+118 HVAKIMAWE

-133 IAVGGGLILGIV
+133 IAVGGGLITGIV

-160 DAAIP
+160 EAAIP
-165 FYISGWGCLHTAELF
+165 FYISGWGCLHTAEMF

-192 MQIRLSNPVEL
+192 MQIRFSNPVEL
-203 LHSGSTGERE
+203 LHSGNTGERE
-213 PKTKILQAVLGVV
+213 PKTKIIQAVLGIL
-226 CIAAGYYMAI
+226 CIVTGYYIAI
-236 TVDNPV
+236 TTDNPV
-242 KAITLFFVAV
+242 KAVSLFFVAV
-252 MLVIIGTYWLFNAGS
+252 MLVIVGTYFLFNAGS

-320 TVCMYAGLEDELKTQ
+320 TVCMYAGIEDELKTQ

-340 EVLFYDPDGQQ
+340 ELIFYDPDGQQ
-351 DSGTFDRMTDEIENV
+351 DAQTFNRMADEIERV

-373 ITGRQKGIYA
+373 ITGKQKGSYV
-383 GAAVMLSGNKVIAL
+383 GTAVAMTGNKITAL
-397 DRSNMDFSNM
+397 DRSAMDFSNM
-407 YMFEVMTKQ
+407 YVLEIMTKD
-416 GFEEYMQESIPD
+416 GFEEYMQETIPD
-428 ISDGSVAIMADP
+428 IPDGSVAVMMDS
-440 VYELESI
+440 VYEQDTI
-447 VIGDDEYPVE
+447 VMGNTEYPVE
-457 QTMKIPGK
+457 QSMKFPIR
-465 DAMTELVGGTVIVIV
+465 DAVSEFVGGSVILIV
-480 KDETALEK
+480 KDENALEN
-488 MRQQLSDMETAAYGE
+488 MRKQLAAMETEAYGE
-503 DRKVDLTYMMNF
+503 ERTVDLTYVMNF
-515 DMSGSVEEK
+515 DMSGSGEEK
-524 IACANAVREHL
+524 IACANAVRERVS
-535 NEWQNDET
+535 EWQNDET
-543 NPQIMRLDCNV
+543 NPKTMRLDCNV
-554 VSRAEGRIDY
+554 ISRAEGHIDY
-564 ESSNGGLFFLGLFL
+564 ETSNGGLLFLGLFL

-611 GMSNAEVKASIRS
+611 GMSNEEVKATIRS
-624 QVRTVF
+624 QVRMVF
-630 FLPLVTAACHLAAA
+630 FLPLATAACHLAAA

-652 ALVALY
+652 ALVSLY

-682 AVTSRSYYKIVGNQV
+682 IITSKSYYKIVGNQV

>member
-1 MRKYPT
+1 
-7 HSLFQR
+7 
-13 QVVSVM
+13 M
-19 NKLYLKLAW
+19 NRLYLRLAW

-53 TMCAIQGNE
+53 TMCAIQGND
-62 GLSKMRGGASVQ
+62 GLSKMRGGSSVQ
-74 MVLFFGVIV
+74 IVLYFGVVV

-104 KELGIYN
+104 KELGVYN

-118 HIAKIMAWE
+118 HVAKIMAWE

-133 IAVGGGLILGIV
+133 IAVGGGLITGIV

-160 DAAIP
+160 EAAIP
-165 FYISGWGCLHTAELF
+165 FYISGWGCLHTAEMF

-192 MQIRLSNPVEL
+192 MQIRFSNPVEL
-203 LHSGSTGERE
+203 LHSGNTGERE
-213 PKTKILQAVLGVV
+213 PKTKIIQAVLGIL
-226 CIAAGYYMAI
+226 CIVTGYYIAI
-236 TVDNPV
+236 TTDNPV
-242 KAITLFFVAV
+242 KAVSLFFVAV
-252 MLVIIGTYWLFNAGS
+252 MLVIVGTYFLFNAGS

-320 TVCMYAGLEDELKTQ
+320 TVCMYAGIEDELKTQ

-340 EVLFYDPDGQQ
+340 ELIFYDPDGQQ
-351 DSGTFDRMTDEIENV
+351 DAQAFDRMADEIECV

-373 ITGRQKGIYA
+373 ITGKQKGSYV
-383 GAAVMLSGNKVIAL
+383 GTAVAMTGNKITAL
-397 DRSNMDFSNM
+397 DRSAMDFSNM
-407 YMFEVMTKQ
+407 YVLEIMTKD
-416 GFEEYMQESIPD
+416 GFEEYMQETIPD
-428 ISDGSVAIMADP
+428 IPDGSVAVMMDS
-440 VYELESI
+440 VYEQDTI
-447 VIGDDEYPVE
+447 VMGNTEYPVE
-457 QTMKIPGK
+457 QSMKFPIR
-465 DAMTELVGGTVIVIV
+465 DAVSEFVGGSVILIV
-480 KDETALEK
+480 KDENALEN
-488 MRQQLSDMETAAYGE
+488 MRKQLAAMETEAYGE
-503 DRKVDLTYMMNF
+503 ERTVDLTYVMNF
-515 DMSGSVEEK
+515 DMSGSGEEK
-524 IACANAVREHL
+524 IACANAVRERVS
-535 NEWQNDET
+535 EWQNDET
-543 NPQIMRLDCNV
+543 NPKTMRLDCNV
-554 VSRAEGRIDY
+554 ISRAEGHIDY
-564 ESSNGGLFFLGLFL
+564 ETSNGGLLFLGLFL

-611 GMSNAEVKASIRS
+611 GMSNEEVKATIRS
-624 QVRTVF
+624 QVRMVF
-630 FLPLVTAACHLAAA
+630 FLPLATAACHLAAA

-652 ALVALY
+652 ALVSLY

-682 AVTSRSYYKIVGNQV
+682 IITSKSYYKIVGNQV

>member
-1 MRKYPT
+1 
-7 HSLFQR
+7 
-13 QVVSVM
+13 M
-19 NKLYLKLAW
+19 NRLYLRLAW

-53 TMCAIQGNE
+53 TMCAIQGND
-62 GLSKMRGGASVQ
+62 GLSKMRGGSSVQ
-74 MVLFFGVIV
+74 IVLYFGVVV

-104 KELGIYN
+104 KELGVYN

-118 HIAKIMAWE
+118 HVAKIMAWE

-133 IAVGGGLILGIV
+133 IAVGGGLITGIV

-160 DAAIP
+160 EAAIP
-165 FYISGWGCLHTAELF
+165 FYISGWGCLHTAEMF

-192 MQIRLSNPVEL
+192 MQIRFSNPVEL
-203 LHSGSTGERE
+203 LHSGNTGERE
-213 PKTKILQAVLGVV
+213 PKTKIIQAVLGIL
-226 CIAAGYYMAI
+226 CIVTGYYIAI
-236 TVDNPV
+236 TTDNPV
-242 KAITLFFVAV
+242 KAVSLFFVAV
-252 MLVIIGTYWLFNAGS
+252 MLVIVGTYFLFNAGS

-320 TVCMYAGLEDELKTQ
+320 TVCMYAGIEDELKTQ

-340 EVLFYDPDGQQ
+340 ELIFYDPDGQQ
-351 DSGTFDRMTDEIENV
+351 DAQAFDRMADEIERV

-373 ITGRQKGIYA
+373 ITGKQKGSYV
-383 GAAVMLSGNKVIAL
+383 GTAVAMTGNKITAL
-397 DRSNMDFSNM
+397 DRSAMDFSNM
-407 YMFEVMTKQ
+407 YVLEIMTKD
-416 GFEEYMQESIPD
+416 GFEEYMQETIPD
-428 ISDGSVAIMADP
+428 IPDGSVAVMMDS
-440 VYELESI
+440 VYEQDTI
-447 VIGDDEYPVE
+447 VMGNTEYPVE
-457 QTMKIPGK
+457 QSMKFPIR
-465 DAMTELVGGTVIVIV
+465 DAVSEFVGGSVILIV
-480 KDETALEK
+480 KDENALEN
-488 MRQQLSDMETAAYGE
+488 MRKQLAAMETEAYGE
-503 DRKVDLTYMMNF
+503 ERTVDLTYVMNF
-515 DMSGSVEEK
+515 DMSGSGEEK
-524 IACANAVREHL
+524 IACANAVRERVS
-535 NEWQNDET
+535 EWQNDET
-543 NPQIMRLDCNV
+543 NPKTMRLDCNV
-554 VSRAEGRIDY
+554 ISRAEGHIDY
-564 ESSNGGLFFLGLFL
+564 ETSNGGLLFLGLFL

-611 GMSNAEVKASIRS
+611 GMSNEEVKATIRS
-624 QVRTVF
+624 QVRMVF
-630 FLPLVTAACHLAAA
+630 FLPLATAACHLAAA

-652 ALVALY
+652 ALVSLY

-682 AVTSRSYYKIVGNQV
+682 IITSKSYYKIVGNQV

>member
-1 MRKYPT
+1 
-7 HSLFQR
+7 
-13 QVVSVM
+13 M
-19 NKLYLKLAW
+19 NRLYLRLAW

-53 TMCAIQGNE
+53 TMCAIQGND
-62 GLSKMRGGASVQ
+62 GLSKMRGGSSVQ
-74 MVLFFGVIV
+74 IVLYFGVVV

-104 KELGIYN
+104 KELGVYN

-118 HIAKIMAWE
+118 HVAKIMAWE

-133 IAVGGGLILGIV
+133 IAVGGGLITGIV

-160 DAAIP
+160 EAAIP
-165 FYISGWGCLHTAELF
+165 FYISGWGCLHTAEMF

-203 LHSGSTGERE
+203 LHSGNTGERE
-213 PKTKILQAVLGVV
+213 PKTKIIQAVLGIL
-226 CIAAGYYMAI
+226 CIVTGYYIAI
-236 TVDNPV
+236 TTDNPV
-242 KAITLFFVAV
+242 KAVSLFFVAV
-252 MLVIIGTYWLFNAGS
+252 MLVIVGTYFLFNAGS

-320 TVCMYAGLEDELKTQ
+320 TVCMYAGIEDELKTQ

-340 EVLFYDPDGQQ
+340 ELIFYDPDGQQ
-351 DSGTFDRMTDEIENV
+351 DAQTFNRMADEIERV

-373 ITGRQKGIYA
+373 ITGKQKGSYV
-383 GAAVMLSGNKVIAL
+383 GTAVAMTGNKITAL
-397 DRSNMDFSNM
+397 DRSAMDFSNM
-407 YMFEVMTKQ
+407 YVLEIMTKD
-416 GFEEYMQESIPD
+416 GFEEYMQETIPD
-428 ISDGSVAIMADP
+428 IPDGSVAVMMDS
-440 VYELESI
+440 VYEQDTI
-447 VIGDDEYPVE
+447 VMGNTEYPVE
-457 QTMKIPGK
+457 QSMKFPIR
-465 DAMTELVGGTVIVIV
+465 DAVSEFVGGSVILIV
-480 KDETALEK
+480 KDENALEN
-488 MRQQLSDMETAAYGE
+488 MRKQLAAMETEAYGE
-503 DRKVDLTYMMNF
+503 ERTVDLTYVMNF
-515 DMSGSVEEK
+515 DMSGTGEEK
-524 IACANAVREHL
+524 IACANAVRERVS
-535 NEWQNDET
+535 EWQNDET
-543 NPQIMRLDCNV
+543 NPKTMRLDCNV
-554 VSRAEGRIDY
+554 ISRAEGHIDY
-564 ESSNGGLFFLGLFL
+564 ETSNGGLLFLGLFL

-585 TVLIIY
+585 TVLMIY

-611 GMSNAEVKASIRS
+611 GMSNEEVKATIRS
-624 QVRTVF
+624 QVRMVF
-630 FLPLVTAACHLAAA
+630 FLPLATAACHLAAA

-652 ALVALY
+652 ALVSLY

-682 AVTSRSYYKIVGNQV
+682 IITSKSYYKIVGNQV

>member
-1 MRKYPT
+1 
-7 HSLFQR
+7 
-13 QVVSVM
+13 M
-19 NKLYLKLAW
+19 NRLYLRLAW

-53 TMCAIQGNE
+53 TMCAIQGND
-62 GLSKMRGGASVQ
+62 GLSKMRGGSSVQ
-74 MVLFFGVIV
+74 IVLYFGVVV

-104 KELGIYN
+104 KELGVYN

-118 HIAKIMAWE
+118 HVAKIMAWE

-133 IAVGGGLILGIV
+133 IAVGGGLITGIV

-160 DAAIP
+160 EAAIP
-165 FYISGWGCLHTAELF
+165 FYISGWGCLHTAEMF

-203 LHSGSTGERE
+203 LHSGNTGERE
-213 PKTKILQAVLGVV
+213 PKTKIIQAVLGIL
-226 CIAAGYYMAI
+226 CIVTGYYIAI
-236 TVDNPV
+236 TTDNPV
-242 KAITLFFVAV
+242 KAVSLFFVAV
-252 MLVIIGTYWLFNAGS
+252 MLVIVGTYFLFNAGS

-320 TVCMYAGLEDELKTQ
+320 TVCMYAGIEDELKTQ

-340 EVLFYDPDGQQ
+340 ELIFYDPDGQQ
-351 DSGTFDRMTDEIENV
+351 DAQTFNRMADEIERV

-373 ITGRQKGIYA
+373 ITGKQKGSYV
-383 GAAVMLSGNKVIAL
+383 GTAVAMTGNKITAL
-397 DRSNMDFSNM
+397 DRSAMDFSNM
-407 YMFEVMTKQ
+407 YVLEIMIKD
-416 GFEEYMQESIPD
+416 GFEEYMQETIPD
-428 ISDGSVAIMADP
+428 IPDGSVAVMMDS
-440 VYELESI
+440 VYEQDTI
-447 VIGDDEYPVE
+447 VMGNTEYPVE
-457 QTMKIPGK
+457 QSMKFPIR
-465 DAMTELVGGTVIVIV
+465 DAVSEFVGGSVILIV
-480 KDETALEK
+480 KDENALEN
-488 MRQQLSDMETAAYGE
+488 MRKQLAAMETEAYGE
-503 DRKVDLTYMMNF
+503 ERTVDLTYVMNF
-515 DMSGSVEEK
+515 DMSGSGEEK
-524 IACANAVREHL
+524 IACANAVRERVS
-535 NEWQNDET
+535 EWQNDET
-543 NPQIMRLDCNV
+543 NPKTMRLDCNV
-554 VSRAEGRIDY
+554 ISRAEGHIDY
-564 ESSNGGLFFLGLFL
+564 ETSNGGLLFLGLFL

-611 GMSNAEVKASIRS
+611 GMSNEEVKATIRS
-624 QVRTVF
+624 QVRMVF
-630 FLPLVTAACHLAAA
+630 FLPLATAACHLAAA

-652 ALVALY
+652 ALVSLY

-682 AVTSRSYYKIVGNQV
+682 IITSKSYYKIVGNQV

>member
-1 MRKYPT
+1 
-7 HSLFQR
+7 
-13 QVVSVM
+13 M
-19 NKLYLKLAW
+19 NRLYLRLAW

-53 TMCAIQGNE
+53 TMCAIQGND
-62 GLSKMRGGASVQ
+62 GLSKMRGGSSVQ
-74 MVLFFGVIV
+74 IVLYFGVVV

-104 KELGIYN
+104 KELGVYN

-118 HIAKIMAWE
+118 HVAKIMAWE

-133 IAVGGGLILGIV
+133 IAVGGGLITGIV

-160 DAAIP
+160 EAAIP
-165 FYISGWGCLHTAELF
+165 FYISGWGCLHTAEMF

-203 LHSGSTGERE
+203 LHSGNTGERE
-213 PKTKILQAVLGVV
+213 PKTKIIQAVLGIL
-226 CIAAGYYMAI
+226 CIVTGYYIAI
-236 TVDNPV
+236 TTDNPV
-242 KAITLFFVAV
+242 KAVSLFFVAV
-252 MLVIIGTYWLFNAGS
+252 MLVIVGTYFLFNAGS

-320 TVCMYAGLEDELKTQ
+320 TVCMYAGIEDELKTQ

-340 EVLFYDPDGQQ
+340 ELIFYDPDGQQ
-351 DSGTFDRMTDEIENV
+351 DAQTFNRMADEIERV

-373 ITGRQKGIYA
+373 ITGKQKGSYV
-383 GAAVMLSGNKVIAL
+383 GTAVAMTGNKITAL
-397 DRSNMDFSNM
+397 DRSAMDFSNM
-407 YMFEVMTKQ
+407 YVLEIMTKD
-416 GFEEYMQESIPD
+416 GFEEYMQETIPD
-428 ISDGSVAIMADP
+428 IPDGSVAVMMDS
-440 VYELESI
+440 VYEQDTI
-447 VIGDDEYPVE
+447 VMGNTEYPVE
-457 QTMKIPGK
+457 QSMKFPIRNAVSEFVDGS
-465 DAMTELVGGTVIVIV
+465 VILIV
-480 KDETALEK
+480 KDENALEN
-488 MRQQLSDMETAAYGE
+488 MRKQLAAMETEAYGE
-503 DRKVDLTYMMNF
+503 ERTVDLTYVMNF
-515 DMSGSVEEK
+515 DMSGTGEEK
-524 IACANAVREHL
+524 IACANAVRERVS
-535 NEWQNDET
+535 EWQNDET
-543 NPQIMRLDCNV
+543 NPKTMRLDCNV
-554 VSRAEGRIDY
+554 ISRAEGHIDY
-564 ESSNGGLFFLGLFL
+564 ETSNGGLLFLGLFL

-611 GMSNAEVKASIRS
+611 GMSNEEVKATIRS
-624 QVRTVF
+624 QVRMVF
-630 FLPLVTAACHLAAA
+630 FLPLATAACHLAAA

-652 ALVALY
+652 ALVSLY

-682 AVTSRSYYKIVGNQV
+682 IITSKSYYKIVGNQV

>member
-1 MRKYPT
+1 
-7 HSLFQR
+7 
-13 QVVSVM
+13 M
-19 NKLYLKLAW
+19 NRLYLRLAW

-53 TMCAIQGNE
+53 TMCAIQGND
-62 GLSKMRGGASVQ
+62 GLSKMRGGSSVQ
-74 MVLFFGVIV
+74 IVLYFGVVV

-104 KELGIYN
+104 KELGVYN

-118 HIAKIMAWE
+118 HVAKIMAWE

-133 IAVGGGLILGIV
+133 IAVGGGLITGIV

-160 DAAIP
+160 EAAIP
-165 FYISGWGCLHTAELF
+165 FYISGWGCLHTAEMF

-192 MQIRLSNPVEL
+192 MQIRFSNPVEL
-203 LHSGSTGERE
+203 LHSGNTGERE
-213 PKTKILQAVLGVV
+213 PKTKIIQAVLGIL
-226 CIAAGYYMAI
+226 CIVTGYYIAI
-236 TVDNPV
+236 TTDNPV
-242 KAITLFFVAV
+242 KAVSLFFVAV
-252 MLVIIGTYWLFNAGS
+252 MLVIVGTYFLFNAGS

-320 TVCMYAGLEDELKTQ
+320 TVCMYAGIEDELKTQ

-340 EVLFYDPDGQQ
+340 ELIFYDPDGQQ
-351 DSGTFDRMTDEIENV
+351 DAQTFNRMADEIERV

-373 ITGRQKGIYA
+373 ITGKQKGSYV
-383 GAAVMLSGNKVIAL
+383 GTAVAMTGNKITAL
-397 DRSNMDFSNM
+397 DRSAMDFSNM
-407 YMFEVMTKQ
+407 YVLEIMTKD
-416 GFEEYMQESIPD
+416 GFEEYMQETIPD
-428 ISDGSVAIMADP
+428 IPDGSVAVMMDS
-440 VYELESI
+440 VYEQDTI
-447 VIGDDEYPVE
+447 VMGNTEYPVE
-457 QTMKIPGK
+457 QSMKFPIRNAVSEFVDGS
-465 DAMTELVGGTVIVIV
+465 VILIV
-480 KDETALEK
+480 KDENALEN
-488 MRQQLSDMETAAYGE
+488 MRKQLAAMETEAYGE
-503 DRKVDLTYMMNF
+503 ERTVDLTYVMNF
-515 DMSGSVEEK
+515 DMSGTGEEK
-524 IACANAVREHL
+524 IACANAVRESVR
-535 NEWQNDET
+535 EWQNDET
-543 NPQIMRLDCNV
+543 NPKTMRLDCNV
-554 VSRAEGRIDY
+554 ISRAEGHIDY
-564 ESSNGGLFFLGLFL
+564 ETSNGGLLFLGLFL

-611 GMSNAEVKASIRS
+611 GMSNEEVKATIRS
-624 QVRTVF
+624 QVRMVF
-630 FLPLVTAACHLAAA
+630 FLPLATAACHLAAA

-652 ALVALY
+652 ALVSLY

-682 AVTSRSYYKIVGNQV
+682 IITSKSYYKIVGNQV